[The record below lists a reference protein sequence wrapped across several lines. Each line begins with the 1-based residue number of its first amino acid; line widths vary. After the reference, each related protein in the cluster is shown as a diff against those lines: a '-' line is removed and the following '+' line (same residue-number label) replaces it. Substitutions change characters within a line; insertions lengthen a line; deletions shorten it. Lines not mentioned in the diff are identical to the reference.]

1 MNMRFRELIAML
13 ALSLL
18 MFAAAQPLYAQDA
31 AATDAEQTQD
41 SAASDS
47 DGQSGQQA
55 DQDDSD
61 ADSPEL
67 AQTGDDDS
75 GGSRFIPTEQL
86 SQDLGASFPV
96 DI

>member
-1 MNMRFRELIAML
+1 MNKRFRMLMAMF

-18 MFAAAQPLYAQDA
+18 PFALTEQLYAQDA
-31 AATDAEQTQD
+31 AATDPEQAQD
-41 SAASDS
+41 SAASDTQTEPPAEQT
-47 DGQSGQQA
+47 DGN
-55 DQDDSD
+55 

-67 AQTGDDDS
+67 AQTGDDDN

>member
-1 MNMRFRELIAML
+1 MNKRFRMLMAMF

-18 MFAAAQPLYAQDA
+18 PFALTEQLYAQDA
-31 AATDAEQTQD
+31 AATAPEQAQD
-41 SAASDS
+41 SAASDTQTEPPAEQT
-47 DGQSGQQA
+47 DGN
-55 DQDDSD
+55 

-67 AQTGDDDS
+67 AQTGDDDN